1 LCDGWVFPTP
11 DGKAHFGTVAPAERS
26 LARGEF
32 LLATRRGKQFNS
44 MIWRAKDPLTGAA
57 RDAVFIAATDA
68 AALGLDDGA
77 AVTVRSPVGVV
88 DGRLKVAPIRAGNVQ
103 MFWPEA
109 NALVPA
115 GVRDAASH
123 VPDYNAV
130 VRIEPRLLDQGA
142 WIAPSG

>member
-1 LCDGWVFPTP
+1 
-11 DGKAHFGTVAPAERS
+11 
-26 LARGEF
+26 
-32 LLATRRGKQFNS
+32 
-44 MIWRAKDPLTGAA
+44 M
-57 RDAVFIAATDA
+57 
-68 AALGLDDGA
+68 
-77 AVTVRSPVGVV
+77 GVV